1 MSKYKTE
8 QEHFWVGEFGKEY
21 IQRNNSKDFLAS
33 NIFFLAHALKSADK
47 INSCIE
53 FGANIGINLTAMN
66 ALYHNQEQYAIEIN
80 PIATKQLRRNL
91 PNATVI
97 ETSILDFKNDSV
109 KVCELALIKTVLI
122 HINPNHLENVYSK
135 IRNST
140 SKYILIAEYYNPKP
154 VSISYR
160 GHQEKLFKRDFCGEL
175 MEKYPELALKDYGF
189 IYHRDSVFPQDD
201 ITWFLLQ
208 VV

>member
-1 MSKYKTE
+1 MNKYKTE
-8 QEHFWVGEFGKEY
+8 QEHFWVGEFGEEY

-33 NIFFLAHALKSADK
+33 NISFLAHALKSADK

-66 ALYHNQEQYAIEIN
+66 ELYPNQEQYAVEIN
-80 PIATKQLRRNL
+80 PIATKQLRRKL
-91 PNATVI
+91 PNVTVI
-97 ETSILDFKNDSV
+97 ETSILDFQNDSV

-160 GHQEKLFKRDFCGEL
+160 GYKEKLFKRDFCGEL